1 MDGEW
6 QQDSRYD
13 DVPPQLR
20 DALEI
25 VLRDLQRPKPVQL
38 RFGYVPSSETLW
50 ITEVERPDELIG
62 YEVQGEVGENLVVD
76 LANYLQDQVLPE
88 SQGAWG
94 EARPR
99 CPGHGH
105 PAEARLMKNEA
116 WWICPADDR
125 PLARIGPWWEE
136 VGRIGPIP

>member
-1 MDGEW
+1 MDGGW

-13 DVPPQLR
+13 DVPSQLA
-20 DALEI
+20 DALDI
-25 VLRDLQRPKPVQL
+25 VLGDLQSPKPVQL
-38 RFGYVPSSETLW
+38 EFGYVPSSETLW

-62 YEVQGEVGENLVVD
+62 YEAQGEEGENLVVD
-76 LANYLQDQVLPE
+76 LANYLQDQVLAE

-99 CPGHGH
+99 CPGHVH
-105 PAEARLMKNEA
+105 PAEARLVEDEA

-125 PLARIGPWWEE
+125 LLARIGQWQA
-136 VGRIGPIP
+136 R